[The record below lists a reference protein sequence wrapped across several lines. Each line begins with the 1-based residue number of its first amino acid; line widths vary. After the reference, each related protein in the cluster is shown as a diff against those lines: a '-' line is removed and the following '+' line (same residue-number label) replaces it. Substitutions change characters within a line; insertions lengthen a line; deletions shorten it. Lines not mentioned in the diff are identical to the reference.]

1 MVNRSCSCF
10 WCIHALFILFLAAA
24 ATTSFHVLFQIC
36 MQLNHAEMIH
46 ALVEESRN
54 KPAVLSAP
62 CFTIA
67 IKVAICGGTRRF
79 CLLCI

>member
-1 MVNRSCSCF
+1 MHGL
-10 WCIHALFILFLAAA
+10 HALLILSLAAAA

-67 IKVAICGGTRRF
+67 IKVGEA
-79 CLLCI
+79 LPVLCI